1 MWNEFC
7 FSGCRRKTHPAMQE
21 KGTISIHTENIFPII
36 KKFLYSDHEI
46 FLREL
51 VSNAVD
57 ATQKLQRLASIGE
70 FKGEL
75 GDQKITVKVNKKLK
89 TITVSDRGIGM
100 TAEEIKKYINQ
111 IAFSGAAEFIEKYQE
126 KGDNAQIIGMFGLG
140 FYSSFMVAGKVE
152 IITKSYRDDAEA
164 ARWSC
169 DGSTEFEIAPAVKK
183 DFGTEVILH
192 INDENKE
199 FLEEHRIRDILR
211 KYCKFLP
218 VPIVFGQKEETVKG
232 DDGKEKTVKSDDVVN
247 NPQPL
252 WTKNPADLK
261 DEDYLGFY
269 KELYPFSEDPLFW
282 IHLNVDYPFNLTG
295 ILYFPRIKNE
305 FEVNR
310 NKIQLYSRQVF
321 ITDEVKDIV
330 PEFLMLL
337 HGVIDSPDIPLNV
350 SRSFLQ
356 SDANVK
362 KINAHITK
370 KVADK
375 LAELFKKDRKAFE
388 EKWESLDLFVKYGMI
403 SDEKFYDKAKDFLLL
418 QSLDDKKY
426 TISEYKEH
434 IVANQTDKDGNLVHL
449 YAQDPEKQDGFVQA
463 ARSRSFDVLKLNG
476 MLDSHFINQLEMK
489 LEKTRWK
496 RVDSETADKL
506 VEKAEAAECVLST
519 DDQEKVKKIFEET
532 IANPAAVVQVEAL
545 SPDDLPVVITR
556 SEFMRRMKDMSK
568 LGGNAMFM
576 GNMPDSFNAVVNG
589 NHRLV
594 ARILQTEEEDKRV
607 ELARQVYELGLL
619 AQNMLS
625 GTQLTSFL
633 KRSVDLISQG

>member
-7 FSGCRRKTHPAMQE
+7 FSGFRRKTHPAMQE

-247 NPQPL
+247 NP
-252 WTKNPADLK
+252 
-261 DEDYLGFY
+261 
-269 KELYPFSEDPLFW
+269 
-282 IHLNVDYPFNLTG
+282 
-295 ILYFPRIKNE
+295 
-305 FEVNR
+305 
-310 NKIQLYSRQVF
+310 SRCGPKTLPTSKMKTTLAF
-321 ITDEVKDIV
+321 I
-330 PEFLMLL
+330 
-337 HGVIDSPDIPLNV
+337 
-350 SRSFLQ
+350 RSFIPFR
-356 SDANVK
+356 
-362 KINAHITK
+362 KIPC
-370 KVADK
+370 
-375 LAELFKKDRKAFE
+375 
-388 EKWESLDLFVKYGMI
+388 SG
-403 SDEKFYDKAKDFLLL
+403 
-418 QSLDDKKY
+418 
-426 TISEYKEH
+426 
-434 IVANQTDKDGNLVHL
+434 
-449 YAQDPEKQDGFVQA
+449 
-463 ARSRSFDVLKLNG
+463 
-476 MLDSHFINQLEMK
+476 
-489 LEKTRWK
+489 
-496 RVDSETADKL
+496 
-506 VEKAEAAECVLST
+506 ST
-519 DDQEKVKKIFEET
+519 ST
-532 IANPAAVVQVEAL
+532 
-545 SPDDLPVVITR
+545 
-556 SEFMRRMKDMSK
+556 
-568 LGGNAMFM
+568 
-576 GNMPDSFNAVVNG
+576 
-589 NHRLV
+589 
-594 ARILQTEEEDKRV
+594 
-607 ELARQVYELGLL
+607 
-619 AQNMLS
+619 
-625 GTQLTSFL
+625 
-633 KRSVDLISQG
+633 